1 MRAVI
6 WGLLL
11 EMLLKTGG
19 NCETNT
25 YKTLDL
31 LQHNNIT
38 QEYTT
43 HHLFKAI
50 LALTLLIYHTLGWMA
65 CQRERGSI
73 YRARENHEVVT
84 SVTHSRNFLDI
95 TTLFHLFYY
104 QI

>member
-38 QEYTT
+38 QECTT
-43 HHLFKAI
+43 HHLFVAI
-50 LALTLLIYHTLGWMA
+50 LVLTLLHLFMAILVLTLLIYHA
-65 CQRERGSI
+65 FR
-73 YRARENHEVVT
+73 
-84 SVTHSRNFLDI
+84 
-95 TTLFHLFYY
+95 
-104 QI
+104 

>member
-11 EMLLKTGG
+11 EMLLETGG
-19 NCETNT
+19 NWETNS

-43 HHLFKAI
+43 HHLFVAI
-50 LALTLLIYHTLGWMA
+50 LALTLLICHALRWMA
-65 CQRERGSI
+65 
-73 YRARENHEVVT
+73 
-84 SVTHSRNFLDI
+84 
-95 TTLFHLFYY
+95 
-104 QI
+104 